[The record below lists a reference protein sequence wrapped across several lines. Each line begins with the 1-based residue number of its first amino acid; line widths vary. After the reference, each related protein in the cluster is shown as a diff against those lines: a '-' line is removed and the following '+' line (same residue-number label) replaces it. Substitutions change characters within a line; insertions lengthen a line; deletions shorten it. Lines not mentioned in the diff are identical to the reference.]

1 MLTISVVLSAPTGS
15 ETQTPEPSGADSNKS
30 IFVPQYVLYLYRN
43 FSKEEEN
50 PKPQPTVEYNTIRS
64 FENTEGC
71 SETSSV
77 YTYMFDTTAI
87 SKQELIF
94 KANLRVYFEVV
105 NDPQNEQSISLTF
118 LNDTIIRTQN
128 VSISTP
134 QWMEFQVAPAVEEW
148 LRGDINE
155 TGFKIV
161 LEQNVYIR
169 PSCDENPDN
178 ITLLV
183 VYSYDTGDSF
193 LKQVEKA
200 VEETK
205 KNNTE
210 SEIDGVTIRNTR
222 NSDSECGMTSLTI
235 SKEWI
240 NKNIYDDGKYGV
252 EIVGPDEIYINA
264 CGGSCEG
271 VVPLNSEHS
280 SILYLLKGH
289 DTGNEY
295 DRYKQCCVPIKY
307 NDLSVIMTTT
317 KAVMFEMKYLRK
329 LSVKQ
334 CECIYTRL
342 SDAQLND
349 EHPIVV

>member
-1 MLTISVVLSAPTGS
+1 MFF
-15 ETQTPEPSGADSNKS
+15 S
-30 IFVPQYVLYLYRN
+30 I
-43 FSKEEEN
+43 
-50 PKPQPTVEYNTIRS
+50 
-64 FENTEGC
+64 GC

-77 YTYMFDTTAI
+77 YTYMFDTTAM

-94 KANLRVYFEVV
+94 KANLRIYFEVV
-105 NDPQNEQSISLTF
+105 NAQNEQELSLTF
-118 LNDTIIRTQN
+118 LNDTIIRTQK

-161 LEQNVYIR
+161 LQSNVYIR

-200 VEETK
+200 LEERQ
-205 KNNTE
+205 KNNTG
-210 SEIDGVTIRNTR
+210 SVMDGVTIRNTR

-235 SKEWI
+235 SKEWM
-240 NKNIYDDGKYGV
+240 NTYIYDGGIYGTQ
-252 EIVGPDEIYINA
+252 IVGPDEISINA
-264 CGGSCEG
+264 CGGSCKG
-271 VVPLNSEHS
+271 DFPLNSEHS
-280 SILYLLKGH
+280 SILYLLKALDG
-289 DTGNEY
+289 GNDY
-295 DRYKQCCVPIKY
+295 DRYKRCCVPIKY

-317 KAVMFEMKYLRK
+317 KAVMFEMKYLRN

-342 SDAQLND
+342 SDAQLNG
-349 EHPIVV
+349 EHPIVA

>member
-1 MLTISVVLSAPTGS
+1 MFF
-15 ETQTPEPSGADSNKS
+15 S
-30 IFVPQYVLYLYRN
+30 I
-43 FSKEEEN
+43 
-50 PKPQPTVEYNTIRS
+50 
-64 FENTEGC
+64 GC

-94 KANLRVYFEVV
+94 KANLRIYFEVV
-105 NDPQNEQSISLTF
+105 NDQQNEQNISLTF
-118 LNDTIIRTQN
+118 LNDTIIRKQE

-200 VEETK
+200 MEETQ

-235 SKEWI
+235 TKEWM
-240 NKNIYDDGKYGV
+240 NKHIYDDGKYGTQM
-252 EIVGPDEIYINA
+252 VGPPEININA
-264 CGGSCEG
+264 CGGSCKG
-271 VVPLNSEHS
+271 VTPLNSEHS
-280 SILYLLKGH
+280 SILYLLKSV
-289 DTGNEY
+289 DEGNDY
-295 DRYKQCCVPIKY
+295 NRYKRCCVPNKY
-307 NDLSVIMTTT
+307 HDLSVIITTT
-317 KAVMFEMKYLRK
+317 EAHMFEMKFLK
-329 LSVKQ
+329 NLSVKQ

-349 EHPIVV
+349 EHPIVA